1 MLSFCSPTRI
11 AALAACSLLAAGA
24 GSASAQPSMTPPG
37 APPGVVESAPPQR
50 NWQLGVHLGGI
61 GITSEADQQAAA
73 DSGTQA
79 PRTQMGAV
87 GIELRYRLA
96 HRWQIAAD
104 ATYME
109 GQLPQSPLTR
119 RSGGLVLEG
128 IFDLHRGPLWTWS
141 IMLGLGGIRDDIAAR
156 KGGQDQVQSQ
166 FAEGLARL
174 GVGVERRFDRLS
186 IGAELYGVGLSRDDQ
201 KLDGPAFAGRDGPVP
216 LKSSGGLL
224 QLSARYAF

>member
-1 MLSFCSPTRI
+1 MSSPTRL
-11 AALAACSLLAAGA
+11 AALAVACSLLTAGA
-24 GSASAQPSMTPPG
+24 RSAAAQPSMTPAG
-37 APPGVVESAPPQR
+37 PPVVVESAPPAR

-61 GITSEADQQAAA
+61 GITSQADQQAAS
-73 DSGTQA
+73 DSGTQP

-87 GIELRYRLA
+87 GLELRYRLA

-104 ATYME
+104 ATYLE
-109 GQLPQSPLTR
+109 GQLPDSPLTR

-141 IMLGLGGIRDDIAAR
+141 IMLGLGGLHDDIVAR
-156 KGGQDQVQSQ
+156 KNGQDQVQSR

-201 KLDGPAFAGRDGPVP
+201 KLDGPSFAGRDGPVP

-224 QLSARYAF
+224 QLSARYSF